1 MSYGYRNSHLIVT
14 GKCKMLLIFFR
25 QDIALSRIVNPYT
38 VRGIEQ
44 PHLLLNSSI
53 CDYSEQ
59 ILKTYQKL
67 GESEKKKKRSS
78 RKVEKNSSYLVYIW
92 SYLVI
97 SVESI
102 CSALHQ
108 E

>member
-67 GESEKKKKRSS
+67 GESEKKKKDLLGKWKKIPR
-78 RKVEKNSSYLVYIW
+78 IW
-92 SYLVI
+92 SIYGHIWSSL
-97 SVESI
+97 
-102 CSALHQ
+102 
-108 E
+108 